1 MLLASWYKKTAKR
14 GFNTEG
20 VRCPTQ
26 PEAQTWHLL
35 GHPLGT
41 RCLLS
46 ARVLVCPCMSSSCE
60 VAAACPPR
68 PLPPADRG
76 AEMSL
81 SVSLPPL
88 LGLRTFYFEKAS
100 NLHEVARVVFIEVHS
115 CSSLAM
121 LALCHLR
128 ACVCHCGLQCEFPK
142 NKGVLLCGH
151 HRVTVWGPAHNLVPL
166 AHCPIWSFH
175 RGLCLPTTHPGHAS
189 RSCCLCR

>member
-1 MLLASWYKKTAKR
+1 
-14 GFNTEG
+14 
-20 VRCPTQ
+20 
-26 PEAQTWHLL
+26 
-35 GHPLGT
+35 
-41 RCLLS
+41 
-46 ARVLVCPCMSSSCE
+46 
-60 VAAACPPR
+60 
-68 PLPPADRG
+68 
-76 AEMSL
+76 MSL

-151 HRVTVWGPAHNLVPL
+151 HMVTVWGPAHNLVLL

-189 RSCCLCR
+189 RSRCLCR